1 MGLLNNYGII
11 SSQGGLMLPN
21 WNYGKKITIP
31 ANSID
36 ADLTNFP
43 CTVILNS
50 TNFDFSKAK
59 SDGSDIRFTDKLFNH
74 YKFEKIEYSNINQF
88 AKFTVLIPIESGLWI

>member
-1 MGLLNNYGII
+1 MLITNFGTIP
-11 SSQGGLMLPN
+11 SQGGLMLPG
-21 WNYGKKITIP
+21 WSYGNKITIP

-59 SDGSDIRFTDKLFNH
+59 SDGSDIRFTDKNLNFLKH
-74 YKFEKIEYSNINQF
+74 ERVEHFEGTLYNLGFENIIN
-88 AKFTVLIPIESGLWI
+88 TMGVLS